1 MSVIPNLSDQL
12 PASVLSQ
19 VGALCSNVDDL
30 LDLPLSTERKAK
42 AAYEVEQRRVI
53 HEQLSRMPLDVLKDA
68 SEGRLRLGA
77 LQSAGIRT
85 VAAVQSA
92 RFGLES
98 IEGVGPK
105 TSAQVIAAASQVK
118 TALCKEARVRFDVD
132 GRPRQQT
139 SLLSALRSREI
150 ARRAIDLLRPRLEVV
165 ARRIKADFDAALLEV
180 RPVKRFFSGRLR
192 KKEAKAAFERLVVL
206 LSEPD
211 TIATV
216 SEMAKVWERLA
227 GPPGGRK
234 AVWDDYAKRP
244 VVYNGLLIE
253 VGGLAPEADASQ
265 GFLPQ
270 DIVKKIRGLDLDT
283 TLLRASL
290 RGYQSFGAKF
300 ALVQGRAILGDE
312 MGLGKTIEA
321 LAMLCHLRS
330 HGDTHFLV
338 VSPANVLVNWE
349 HEIRRHSR
357 LEQTWRLHGD
367 DRYRL
372 LRLWTR
378 YGGVAITTF
387 DTLRTLNLPT
397 IKIAAVVIDEAHYVK
412 NPAALRTKAVCS
424 LLSQSKRSL
433 LMSGTPMEN
442 RVEEFRTLVNH
453 VRPDI
458 ALTIRAN
465 AGIAGADAFRRA
477 VAPVYLRRNQT
488 DVLKELPPKIE
499 VAEWLTLNGE
509 AADVY
514 RQAVAAKNFMQM
526 RRAAFLTERPGDSPK
541 LSRLLEIVGEAV
553 ENNRKVVVFSYFLD
567 VLKRVHTAL
576 GPLAIGPLTGRVSA
590 PGRQLLVD
598 GFSAQREP
606 GVLVSQIQAGGVG
619 LNIQAASVVILTEP
633 QWKPTTEEQ
642 AIARCHRMGQVR
654 PVEVHRLLTENSVDE
669 HMLTILARKSALFTD
684 YVRWSVM
691 KDATPEAIDVT
702 DDKSTIEVA
711 TQAERERRIIE
722 LERRRLGFDA

>member
-1 MSVIPNLSDQL
+1 MPMIPDLPDQL
-12 PASVLSQ
+12 PAAVLSQ
-19 VGALCSNVDDL
+19 VGALRSDVDAL
-30 LDLPLSTERKAK
+30 FDLPLSTERKAK
-42 AAYEVEQRRVI
+42 AAYEVEQQRVI
-53 HEQLSRMPLDVLKDA
+53 HEQLSRMPLDALKDA

-77 LQSAGIRT
+77 IQAAGIRT
-85 VAAVQSA
+85 VAAVQAA
-92 RFGLES
+92 RFRLES
-98 IEGVGPK
+98 IKGVGPK
-105 TSAQVIAAASQVK
+105 TSTQVIAAASQVEI
-118 TALCKEARVRFDVD
+118 ALRKETRVRFDID

-139 SLLSALRSREI
+139 SLLSALRSYEI
-150 ARRAIDLLRPRLEVV
+150 ARRDIASLRPRLEGV
-165 ARRIKADFDAALLEV
+165 AGRIKADFNAARLEA
-180 RPVKRFFSGRLR
+180 RPVRRFFSGGLR
-192 KKEAKAAFERLVVL
+192 KKEARAAFERLIVL
-206 LSEPD
+206 LSDPG

-216 SEMAKVWERLA
+216 SEMAKVKQRLA
-227 GPPGGRK
+227 GPPGGKK
-234 AVWDDYAKRP
+234 AVWDDYTKRS
-244 VVYNGLLIE
+244 VAYNGLLIE

-265 GFLPQ
+265 GFLPAE
-270 DIVKKIRGLDLDT
+270 IVKKISGLDLDT

-290 RGYQSFGAKF
+290 RGYQSFGAKY
-300 ALVQGRAILGDE
+300 ALVQGRTILGDE

-330 HGDTHFLV
+330 RGDTHFLV

-357 LEQTWRLHGD
+357 LEQIWRLHGD
-367 DRYRL
+367 DRYRF

-412 NPAALRTKAVCS
+412 NPAALRTKAVLS

-458 ALTIRAN
+458 ALTIRTN
-465 AGIAGADAFRRA
+465 AGIAGAEAFRRA

-488 DVLKELPPKIE
+488 DVLNELPPKIE
-499 VAEWLTLNGE
+499 TAEWLTLNGE

-514 RQAVAAKNFMQM
+514 RRAVAARNFMQM
-526 RRAAFLTERPGDSPK
+526 RRAVFLTERPGDSPK
-541 LSRLLEIVGEAV
+541 LSRLLEIAREAA
-553 ENNRKVVVFSYFLD
+553 ENHRKVVVFSFFLD

-576 GPLAIGPLTGRVSA
+576 GPLAVGPLTGRVSPPA
-590 PGRQLLVD
+590 RQQLVD
-598 GFSAQREP
+598 RFSAQREP
-606 GVLVSQIQAGGVG
+606 AVLVSQIQAGGVG

-669 HMLTILARKSALFTD
+669 HMLTILARKSALFAD

-702 DDKSTIEVA
+702 VDENTIKVD

-722 LERRRLGFDA
+722 LERRRLGLDA

>member
-1 MSVIPNLSDQL
+1 MPIISDLPDQL
-12 PASVLSQ
+12 PAAVLSQ
-19 VGALCSNVDDL
+19 VGALRSDVDDL
-30 LDLPLSTERKAK
+30 FDLPLSTERKAK

-53 HEQLSRMPLDVLKDA
+53 HEQLSRMPLDALKDA

-77 LQSAGIRT
+77 IQAAGICT
-85 VAAVQSA
+85 VAAVQAA
-92 RFGLES
+92 RFRLES
-98 IEGVGPK
+98 IKGVGPK
-105 TSAQVIAAASQVK
+105 TSTQVIAAASQVEI
-118 TALCKEARVRFDVD
+118 ALRKETRVRFDID
-132 GRPRQQT
+132 GRPREQT
-139 SLLSALRSREI
+139 SLLSALRSYEI
-150 ARRAIDLLRPRLEVV
+150 ARRDIESLRPSLEVV
-165 ARRIKADFDAALLEV
+165 AGRIKADFNAARLEA
-180 RPVKRFFSGRLR
+180 RPVRRFFSGGLR
-192 KKEAKAAFERLVVL
+192 KKEARAAFERLGVL
-206 LSEPD
+206 LSDPG

-227 GPPGGRK
+227 GPSGGEN
-234 AVWDDYAKRP
+234 AVWDDYTKRS
-244 VVYNGLLIE
+244 VAYNGLLIE

-265 GFLPQ
+265 GFLPAE
-270 DIVKKIRGLDLDT
+270 IVKRIRGLDLDT

-290 RGYQSFGAKF
+290 RGYQSFGAKY
-300 ALVQGRAILGDE
+300 ALVQGRTILGDE

-349 HEIRRHSR
+349 HETRRHSR
-357 LEQTWRLHGD
+357 LEQIWRLHGD
-367 DRYRL
+367 DRYRF

-412 NPAALRTKAVCS
+412 NPAALRTKAVLS

-458 ALTIRAN
+458 ALTIGTN
-465 AGIAGADAFRRA
+465 VGVAGADAFRRA

-488 DVLKELPPKIE
+488 DVLNELPPKIE
-499 VAEWLTLNGE
+499 TAEWLTLNGE

-514 RQAVAAKNFMQM
+514 RRAVAAGNFMQM
-526 RRAAFLTERPGDSPK
+526 RRAVFLTERPGDSPK
-541 LSRLLEIVGEAV
+541 LSRLLEIAREAA
-553 ENNRKVVVFSYFLD
+553 ENHRKVVVFSFFLD

-576 GPLAIGPLTGRVSA
+576 GPLAVGPLTGSVSPPA
-590 PGRQLLVD
+590 RQLLVD
-598 GFSAQREP
+598 RFSAQREP
-606 GVLVSQIQAGGVG
+606 AVLVSQIEAGGVG

-669 HMLTILARKSALFTD
+669 HMLTILARKSALFAD

-702 DDKSTIEVA
+702 VDENTIKVA

-722 LERRRLGFDA
+722 LERRRLGIDA

>member
-12 PASVLSQ
+12 PAAVLSQ

-42 AAYEVEQRRVI
+42 VAYEVEQRRVI

-105 TSAQVIAAASQVK
+105 TSAQVIAAASQVE

-150 ARRAIDLLRPRLEVV
+150 ARRDIDLLRPRLEVV

-397 IKIAAVVIDEAHYVK
+397 IKIAAVVIDEAHYLK

-442 RVEEFRTLVNH
+442 RGRRVPHACEPCPARYRLDDSRKRWDRWRRGVSQGRRTC
-453 VRPDI
+453 
-458 ALTIRAN
+458 
-465 AGIAGADAFRRA
+465 
-477 VAPVYLRRNQT
+477 
-488 DVLKELPPKIE
+488 
-499 VAEWLTLNGE
+499 
-509 AADVY
+509 
-514 RQAVAAKNFMQM
+514 
-526 RRAAFLTERPGDSPK
+526 
-541 LSRLLEIVGEAV
+541 
-553 ENNRKVVVFSYFLD
+553 
-567 VLKRVHTAL
+567 
-576 GPLAIGPLTGRVSA
+576 VSA
-590 PGRQLLVD
+590 
-598 GFSAQREP
+598 A
-606 GVLVSQIQAGGVG
+606 
-619 LNIQAASVVILTEP
+619 
-633 QWKPTTEEQ
+633 
-642 AIARCHRMGQVR
+642 
-654 PVEVHRLLTENSVDE
+654 
-669 HMLTILARKSALFTD
+669 
-684 YVRWSVM
+684 
-691 KDATPEAIDVT
+691 
-702 DDKSTIEVA
+702 
-711 TQAERERRIIE
+711 
-722 LERRRLGFDA
+722 